1 MRSAGNSR
9 VRLIHWKADEA
20 AALLANLRIAGHTVD
35 YDEKLSS
42 GQFRAIR
49 ETPPDAFVIDLSR
62 LPSHGR
68 EVATF
73 LRGQK
78 VTRHIPIVFVG
89 GPPEKVAAIRKLLPD
104 AVYTAPERLQSALRT
119 ALANRPT
126 SPVVPPQM
134 MARYASRSAAQ
145 KLGIREGSTA
155 ALIDPPRNYV
165 SVIGELPARATL
177 EEMPREAAAATCP
190 LALWFVRDIA
200 ELQAGLPGLRK
211 LAART
216 KLWILWRKGSNVTQP
231 FLRESTAAVGLV
243 DYKIC
248 SVDAVWSGMLFA
260 RRSGAP
266 RSGSHL
272 SKSTKA
278 S

>member
-1 MRSAGNSR
+1 MRSAGNPR
-9 VRLIHWKADEA
+9 VRVIHWKAGEA
-20 AALLANLRIAGHTVD
+20 AALLANLRTGGHAVE

-49 ETPPDAFVIDLSR
+49 ESPPDAFVIDLSR

-73 LRGQK
+73 IRGQK
-78 VTRHIPIVFVG
+78 ATRHIPIVFVG

-104 AVYTAPERLQSALRT
+104 AVYTAAERLRSALRA
-119 ALANRPT
+119 ALANRPA

-145 KLGIREGSTA
+145 KLGIGEGSTA

-165 SVIGELPARATL
+165 SVIGELPVRATL

-190 LALWFVRDIA
+190 LALWFVRDAA
-200 ELQAGLPGLRK
+200 ELQAELPGMRK

-216 KLWILWRKGSNVTQP
+216 RLWILWRKGSSVTQR
-231 FLRESTAAVGLV
+231 FLRESAAAVGLV

-248 SVDAVWSGMLFA
+248 SVDAAWSAMLFA
-260 RRSGAP
+260 LRSGAP
-266 RSGSHL
+266 RSGGHL
-272 SKSTKA
+272 SNSTKA